1 MLVSL
6 VAALVAA
13 VCYGL
18 GAVMQA
24 ISVRAASRRTAED
37 AASVD
42 PGMVLRM
49 LRQWPFLLSLLIDLF
64 GFVCQVIALR
74 RLPVFEVQVI
84 IAANLAVTA
93 VLASWLMHVTLRMQE
108 WLAVLAVVIGV
119 GLLGSSSGGEGAATV
134 GVSFHLALIASLA
147 VIALGG
153 LVAARLPSHIRTPVL
168 GAFAGL
174 GYGVLAICARIL
186 PGFAPAVL
194 VRSPA
199 AYTLAAA
206 GIVSFFL
213 YATALES
220 GSVTVATASVILA
233 ETVPPALVGVLLLGD
248 TTKPGW
254 GGVAAAGFVLALTS
268 AIALA
273 RFGEGASEP
282 HPGAERAGPPQ
293 PAAPGTGGG
302 PAQPEVPAR
311 RNSG

>member
-1 MLVSL
+1 VLVSL
-6 VAALVAA
+6 AAALIAA

-24 ISVRAASRRTAED
+24 IAVRASSRRPAAD

-42 PGMVLRM
+42 PGLVLRM

-64 GFVCQVIALR
+64 GFVCQVFALR

-93 VLASWLMHVTLRMQE
+93 VLAAWLMRVTLRLRE
-108 WLAVLAVVIGV
+108 WAAVLAVVIGV
-119 GLLGSSSGGEGAATV
+119 GLLGSSSGSHGAAVV
-134 GVSFHLALIASLA
+134 GVTFHLALIASLA
-147 VIALGG
+147 AIALGG
-153 LVAARLPSHIRTPVL
+153 LAAARLPSHIRTPVL
-168 GAFAGL
+168 GAVAGL
-174 GYGVLAICARIL
+174 GYGVLAVCARIL
-186 PGFAPAVL
+186 PSFAPDNL
-194 VRSPA
+194 VRSQA

-233 ETVPPALVGVLLLGD
+233 ETIPPAVVGILWLGD
-248 TTKPGW
+248 TTRPGW
-254 GGVAAAGFVLALTS
+254 GVFAAAGFVLALAS

-273 RFGEGASEP
+273 RFGEGATEP
-282 HPGAERAGPPQ
+282 HPGAVSDG
-293 PAAPGTGGG
+293 
-302 PAQPEVPAR
+302 QPEAATAGGAQARSSLSAR

>member
-6 VAALVAA
+6 AAALIAA

-24 ISVRAASRRTAED
+24 IAVRASSRRPAAD

-42 PGMVLRM
+42 PGLVFRM
-49 LRQWPFLLSLLIDLF
+49 LRQWPFLVSLLIDLF
-64 GFVCQVIALR
+64 GFTCQVFALR
-74 RLPVFEVQVI
+74 RLPVFEVQAI

-93 VLASWLMHVTLRMQE
+93 VLAAWLMRVTLRLRE

-119 GLLGSSSGGEGAATV
+119 GLLGSSSGSQGAAVV
-134 GVSFHLALIASLA
+134 GADFHLALIVSLA
-147 VIALGG
+147 AIALGG
-153 LVAARLPSHIRTPVL
+153 LAAARLPSHVRTPVL
-168 GAFAGL
+168 GAVAGL
-174 GYGVLAICARIL
+174 GYGVLAVCARIL
-186 PGFAPAVL
+186 PSFAPDNL

-220 GSVTVATASVILA
+220 GGVTVATASVILA
-233 ETVPPALVGVLLLGD
+233 ETIPPAVVGILWLGD
-248 TTKPGW
+248 TTRPGW
-254 GGVAAAGFVLALTS
+254 GALAAVGFVLALAS

-273 RFGEGASEP
+273 RFGEGVSEP
-282 HPGAERAGPPQ
+282 HPAAATPGLRPEEVAAGDDQERSWLS
-293 PAAPGTGGG
+293 
-302 PAQPEVPAR
+302 AR